1 MAWIHTVP
9 VEAAEGRLAQIY
21 KSALGR
27 AGRVYGIVRLMSLQP
42 DVLESSMAFYMATTT
57 SPRAPIPRWFRELVA
72 VWVSR
77 LNDCFY

>member
-9 VEAAEGRLAQIY
+9 VEAAEGRLRKIY
-21 KSALGR
+21 ESALGR